1 MRDLPTISGGPERT
15 AEVMNSLPLVAGAD
29 PTPVR
34 AAFGVALHMHQPTVL
49 GAGDRMT
56 APLISNLQHMLEHPG
71 DGDNHNAP
79 VFLRCYGRP
88 ADLVSPLVA
97 RGLQPRLMLD
107 YSGNLLWGLTQMGQ
121 MDVLAA
127 LRRTTE
133 PALAPSIEWLGTM
146 WSHAVVS
153 STPVPD
159 LKLHMLAWRHHF
171 GALFGGP
178 ALARVRGFSAPEM
191 HLPIH
196 PDVCFAYVRALREC
210 GYLWLMVQEHT
221 VENPDGSPLRQPRL
235 PHRLVARNSEGDTE
249 SIPVLVKTQG
259 SDT

>member
-1 MRDLPTISGGPERT
+1 M
-15 AEVMNSLPLVAGAD
+15 
-29 PTPVR
+29 
-34 AAFGVALHMHQPTVL
+34 
-49 GAGDRMT
+49 
-56 APLISNLQHMLEHPG
+56 
-71 DGDNHNAP
+71 
-79 VFLRCYGRP
+79 
-88 ADLVSPLVA
+88 
-97 RGLQPRLMLD
+97 
-107 YSGNLLWGLTQMGQ
+107 
-121 MDVLAA
+121 LAA

-171 GALFGGP
+171 AALFGLP

-210 GYLWLMVQEHT
+210 GYRWLMVQEHT
-221 VENPDGSPLRQPRL
+221 VENADGTPLRQPRL

-249 SIPVLVKTQG
+249 SITVLVKTQG
-259 SDT
+259 SDTKLVGQMQPFGEAKSLDRQPFGRPRSPALRGSDRRRRERRRHDERVPERLSGGVRPARPARRRRGRA